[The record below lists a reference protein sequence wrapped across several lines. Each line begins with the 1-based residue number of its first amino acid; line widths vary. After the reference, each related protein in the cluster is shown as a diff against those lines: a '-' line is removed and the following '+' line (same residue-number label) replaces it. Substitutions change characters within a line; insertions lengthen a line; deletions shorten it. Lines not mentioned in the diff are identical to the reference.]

1 MHEQTRLKFG
11 LYYLLKLKKIFIKL
25 VTFWIFPKK
34 LRKNTRNL
42 LFYFSFTDYLKFKKQ
57 NFIIVSLGN
66 NCLPRVLTTAL
77 KLKPRKLYGEKSMP
91 FDLKISPD
99 LNRIIELIDNNFSD
113 FFENITL
120 SKELFPHDYKLSN
133 QEFRRR
139 YDLRIKNF
147 LETMQSDK
155 KIYFI
160 YSDMDNVIKTE
171 SLYNLYDVLKHKR
184 NEKPF
189 KLIVLTR
196 NPINITNNPN
206 IKIIVENFKI
216 KDANWVESF
225 INEYGNINNY
235 YTEFCNNI
243 KDKLIPLIKY

>member
-1 MHEQTRLKFG
+1 
-11 LYYLLKLKKIFIKL
+11 
-25 VTFWIFPKK
+25 
-34 LRKNTRNL
+34 
-42 LFYFSFTDYLKFKKQ
+42 
-57 NFIIVSLGN
+57 
-66 NCLPRVLTTAL
+66 
-77 KLKPRKLYGEKSMP
+77 
-91 FDLKISPD
+91 
-99 LNRIIELIDNNFSD
+99 
-113 FFENITL
+113 
-120 SKELFPHDYKLSN
+120 
-133 QEFRRR
+133 
-139 YDLRIKNF
+139 
-147 LETMQSDK
+147 
-155 KIYFI
+155 
-160 YSDMDNVIKTE
+160 MDNVIKTE
-171 SLYNLYDVLKHKR
+171 SLYNLYDVLKYKR